1 MKCRTPGNRQC
12 LEGDLGKGRR
22 IDYSGEATYNFH
34 LMNCFRT
41 QTLLLVLA
49 VSQMLGPD
57 LLSSPIVL
65 QQSDGV
71 DASLQLAPLAMSQAH
86 RKFIWDIEHWVF
98 VLDHKVFPN
107 WARALSEND
116 RPALLEYFSQDC
128 AGQILRPGGP
138 AINTA
143 SGRFNRIREATAR
156 QKKADASR
164 IVEYL
169 FEYRNRFIS
178 PPGAID
184 KLIRFFAPLYASA
197 EDEAPRVQVAMME
210 LAPAEREKPAG
221 PWHGTMKIRFT
232 GRTTEGT
239 VAEALIKARVTL
251 DPPSDDLPDR
261 VGWIHGFHVYSVN
274 WGHSSDFLM
283 KEVASQRGLQP
294 ESYYDHWVTKGP
306 DVVITG
312 GIYVS
317 DYNSDGWLDVLVTDV
332 KTNGLYRGGPGGF
345 RNVTT
350 EAGLPGNSS
359 YAAAAFVDLDN
370 DGYEDLLFGT
380 RLYRNLGNGTF
391 QDVTARTNLSLTDR
405 GQNYSVVDYD
415 LDGRMDLYVAG
426 GFGEV
431 KGARSW
437 ISNRSGADNVLL
449 RNLGNWRFENVTEQT
464 RTGGD
469 LRSSFAAVWLDADGD
484 GDPDVA
490 LADEFGR
497 ETILLNQGPGHPFKE
512 LSLQHSFGG
521 FGMGLTAG
529 DLNND
534 GQVDLYLAAM
544 YSKSADRIIANLHPA
559 AYPPEVLEKVRQFAR
574 GSEWFLNQGDLR
586 FARRGRAAE
595 IASTGW
601 SYGPSLV
608 DLNNDGWLDLYVPSG
623 FRSKDRNAADG

>member
-1 MKCRTPGNRQC
+1 MTSFRCQVF
-12 LEGDLGKGRR
+12 LFLLG
-22 IDYSGEATYNFH
+22 
-34 LMNCFRT
+34 
-41 QTLLLVLA
+41 
-49 VSQMLGPD
+49 VSQMPGTD
-57 LLSSPIVL
+57 LLSSPIFL
-65 QQSDGV
+65 QQSGDG
-71 DASLQLAPLAMSQAH
+71 DPSRAAETLALSETH

-98 VLDHKVFPN
+98 VLDHKVFPK
-107 WARALSEND
+107 WASVFVEND

-128 AGQILRPGGP
+128 AGQILRPAGS
-138 AINTA
+138 AIDTA
-143 SGRFNRIREATAR
+143 SGQYTRIREATAGR
-156 QKKADASR
+156 KEADAAG
-164 IVEYL
+164 IVDYL

-178 PPGAID
+178 SPGAID
-184 KLIRFFAPLYASA
+184 RLIRFFAPVYASA
-197 EDEAPRVQVAMME
+197 ADEPPRVQVAMME

-221 PWHGTMKIRFT
+221 PWRGTMKIRFT
-232 GRTTEGT
+232 GRTTEGS

-261 VGWIHGFHVYSVN
+261 TGWIHGFHVYSVN

-283 KEVASQRGLQP
+283 KEVAAKRGLQP
-294 ESYYDHWVTKGP
+294 EIYRDHWKAKGE
-306 DVVITG
+306 DFVITG

-317 DYNSDGWLDVLVTDV
+317 DYNRDGWLDVLVTDIQ
-332 KTNGLYRGGPGGF
+332 THGLYRGGPDGF
-345 RNVTT
+345 RNVTA
-350 EAGLPGNSS
+350 EAGLPEIPS
-359 YAAAAFVDLDN
+359 YIAATFVDLDN
-370 DGYEDLLFGT
+370 DGYEDLLFGS

-391 QDVTARTNLSLTDR
+391 QDITSYTNLHPADR
-405 GQNYSVVDYD
+405 GQNYAIADYD
-415 LDGRMDLYVAG
+415 LDGKMDLYVVG
-426 GFGEV
+426 GMGRPME
-431 KGARSW
+431 ARSW
-437 ISNRSGADNVLL
+437 ISNRSGVENVLL

-469 LRSSFAAVWLDADGD
+469 LRSCFAAVWLDADGD
-484 GDPDVA
+484 GDPDLA

-497 ETILLNQGPGHPFKE
+497 ETILLNQGPGLPFKE

-534 GQVDLYLAAM
+534 GHVDLYLAAM

-559 AYPPEVLEKVRQFAR
+559 AYPPDVLEKVRHFAR

-601 SYGPSLV
+601 SYGPSMV